1 MRQSAW
7 RTGDRCCRLGR
18 PACRGRWGTTL
29 GLLSQMVAG
38 TETDLTLI
46 WPVFVCDLTQVW
58 PESPSQTHTNTHTH
72 THTHTQNRHY
82 LHTHTHTH
90 THTPTHTHTHTQH
103 THYRSH
109 TPRA

>member
-46 WPVFVCDLTQVW
+46 WPGFGVDLNQVS
-58 PESPSQTHTNTHTH
+58 PETPSQTDTHTH
-72 THTHTQNRHY
+72 PHIHERERSVIRTTPN
-82 LHTHTHTH
+82 LHAQCSI
-90 THTPTHTHTHTQH
+90 PLRYVAQ
-103 THYRSH
+103 
-109 TPRA
+109 